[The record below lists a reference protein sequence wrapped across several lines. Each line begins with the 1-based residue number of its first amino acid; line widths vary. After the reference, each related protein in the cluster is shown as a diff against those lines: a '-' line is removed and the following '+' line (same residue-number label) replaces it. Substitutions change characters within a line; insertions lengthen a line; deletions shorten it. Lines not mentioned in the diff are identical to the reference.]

1 MGAINA
7 LWPDLGSDWISQALL
22 NQQQH
27 LDSYITDQRREVG
40 QQRQGR
46 QLCNQVI
53 EKVAHS

>member
-7 LWPDLGSDWISQALL
+7 IWPDLETDWVSQALF

-27 LDSYITDQRREVG
+27 LDSYITDQRRVVG

-46 QLCNQVI
+46 VLCNTII
-53 EKVAHS
+53 EKVVHS